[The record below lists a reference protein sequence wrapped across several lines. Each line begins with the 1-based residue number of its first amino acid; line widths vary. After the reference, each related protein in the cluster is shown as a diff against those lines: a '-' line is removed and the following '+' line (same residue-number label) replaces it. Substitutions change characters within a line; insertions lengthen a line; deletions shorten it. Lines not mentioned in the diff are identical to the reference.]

1 MFIFGDFSV
10 SLTFDI
16 VAVFIILGMCMMPK
30 YSGEKDDTG
39 TKLFTG
45 MGICIIAGAVLDII
59 VRSPLITGSSFAAIA
74 LSTLVELSEVGFMF
88 LLLLY
93 TDYAFYASR
102 DHLRRH
108 FAAFLA
114 PFAFIALIDIINVF
128 AGILY
133 TTGDD
138 QTVTLTGL
146 YFVIE
151 ILEYLYLFIPAV
163 YLIICFVKTGRR
175 KFFHPLSICVPIL
188 CAVIMSYFIPFSVL
202 FLGFSTGLAFLI
214 LSRIDSWRFTD
225 PQTGFYNRAYLDHVL
240 QMIADKKGTFKG
252 MITADIEGDRIA
264 FARVLKEEL
273 PSAGETVALGN
284 GRFVYFADTGDM
296 TELDM
301 AASLVS
307 MGAEEYDEDHPDKIL
322 LKDTACSSFIDD
334 EAIQAAIGTLTQ
346 SGNIDRQQGEN
357 VL

>member
-1 MFIFGDFSV
+1 MLIFGAFSV

-16 VAVFIILGMCMMPK
+16 VAIFIILGMCMMPK
-30 YSGEKDDTG
+30 NSGEKDDTG

-59 VRSPLITGSSFAAIA
+59 SRSHLKTGLSFVDIA
-74 LSTLVELSEVGFMF
+74 LPTLVELTEVGFMF
-88 LLLLY
+88 FLLLY
-93 TDYAFYASR
+93 TDYAFYASK

-108 FAAFLA
+108 FAAYLA
-114 PFAFIALIDIINVF
+114 PFAFVAVIDIINVF

-138 QTVTLTGL
+138 QAVAPTAL

-151 ILEYLYLFIPAV
+151 ILEILYMLIPAV
-163 YLIICFVKTGRR
+163 YLLICIVKTGRR

-188 CAVIMSYFIPFSVL
+188 CAVILSYFVPFSML

-214 LSRIDSWRFTD
+214 LSRIDSWRFVDT
-225 PQTGFYNRAYLDHVL
+225 QTGFYNKAYLDHVL
-240 QMIADKKGTFKG
+240 KMIADKKGTFKG

-264 FARVLKEEL
+264 FSKVIKEEL
-273 PSAGETVALGN
+273 PSTGETVALGK
-284 GRFVYFADTGDM
+284 GRFAYFADTGDM
-296 TELDM
+296 TELEM
-301 AASLVS
+301 AASLIS

-322 LKDTACSSFIDD
+322 LRETACSSFKDD
-334 EAIQAAIGTLTQ
+334 DAIQAAIGTLTQ
-346 SGNIDRQQGEN
+346 QS
-357 VL
+357 